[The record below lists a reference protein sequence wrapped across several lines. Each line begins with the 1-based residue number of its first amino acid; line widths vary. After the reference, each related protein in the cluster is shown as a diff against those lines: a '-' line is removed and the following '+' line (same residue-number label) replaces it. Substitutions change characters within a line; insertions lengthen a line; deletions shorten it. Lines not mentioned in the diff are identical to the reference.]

1 VRTLCLAA
9 LVVGGWLAL
18 APTAQ
23 AAQSKGGRGCASRGS
38 ETVARS
44 VEARLYTRSRG
55 ADHRL
60 VGCLVRTGKRRV
72 LDSWYDC
79 GCSIGDEQPSQVW
92 LSGRYAA
99 LNRWS
104 CSPIDPM
111 APCSGRLR
119 VIDVRS
125 GRARHT
131 ADTGGSLSALLVKR
145 NGSVAFLLGERL
157 MRIDSSGAAVLDEG
171 PGIDPLS
178 LAASRNRLYWMRGGA
193 PQSAPFA

>member
-1 VRTLCLAA
+1 VRTPCLAA
-9 LVVGGWLAL
+9 LVVGAWLAL
-18 APTAQ
+18 VPTAQ
-23 AAQSKGGRGCASRGS
+23 AAQPKGGRPCAAPGS
-38 ETVARS
+38 KTVARS

-55 ADHRL
+55 DDHRL
-60 VGCLVRTGKRRV
+60 VGCLFRTGKRRL

-79 GCSIGDEQPSQVW
+79 GCSIGDELPPQVW
-92 LSGRYAA
+92 LSGRSAA
-99 LNRWS
+99 VNRWS
-104 CSPIDPM
+104 CSPVDPM

-125 GRARHT
+125 GRVRHG
-131 ADTGGSLSALLVKR
+131 ADTGAALSALLVKP

-157 MRIDSSGAAVLDEG
+157 TRIDSSGTAVLDEG

-193 PQSAPFA
+193 PQSAPFS

>member
-1 VRTLCLAA
+1 
-9 LVVGGWLAL
+9 
-18 APTAQ
+18 
-23 AAQSKGGRGCASRGS
+23 
-38 ETVARS
+38 
-44 VEARLYTRSRG
+44 
-55 ADHRL
+55 
-60 VGCLVRTGKRRV
+60 
-72 LDSWYDC
+72 
-79 GCSIGDEQPSQVW
+79 
-92 LSGRYAA
+92 
-99 LNRWS
+99 
-104 CSPIDPM
+104 M
-111 APCSGRLR
+111 APCTGRLR